1 MSAGILL
8 VNKPAGKSSFAL
20 VAALRKITGVAK
32 IGHAGTL
39 DPFATGLM
47 VMLIGKDFTRQSDSF
62 LTNDK
67 EYLTTIRFGIETD
80 TYDPEGIIIS
90 TSDIVP
96 TLEEVTN
103 ALCSQ
108 TGSIYQT
115 PPMYSAKKVKGKKL
129 YELARKGITIERAPS
144 LVHIEPTLLS
154 YEYPFL
160 KLVVTCSKGTYI
172 RSIAHDLGKMLGCGA
187 LLTELHRTRSG
198 SFNVE
203 DAIDGASILDRT
215 IDPTLLERK
224 LLNIAVQ
231 GVALDNN
238 CLGQHPRNE

>member
-1 MSAGILL
+1 MNAGILL

-47 VMLIGKDFTRQSDSF
+47 VMLIGKEFTRQSDSF

-80 TYDPEGIIIS
+80 TYDPEGIITF

-96 TLEEVTN
+96 TLSEVTI
-103 ALCSQ
+103 ALQSQ
-108 TGSIYQT
+108 TGSIHQT

-129 YELARKGITIERAPS
+129 YELARKGITIERVPS

-160 KLVVTCSKGTYI
+160 KLAVRCSKGTYI
-172 RSIAHDLGKMLGCGA
+172 RSIAHDLGKILGCGA

-198 SFNVE
+198 SFNIE

-215 IDPTLLERK
+215 IDPTLLESK
-224 LLNIAVQ
+224 LLKTV
-231 GVALDNN
+231 
-238 CLGQHPRNE
+238 